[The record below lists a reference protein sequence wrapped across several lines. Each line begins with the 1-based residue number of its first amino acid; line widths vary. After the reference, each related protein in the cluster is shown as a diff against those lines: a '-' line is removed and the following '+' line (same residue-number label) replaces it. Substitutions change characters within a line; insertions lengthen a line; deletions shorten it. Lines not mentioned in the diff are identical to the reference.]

1 MINIQNIGNNE
12 FFKLS
17 IVRYINLAI
26 NHPTRVAKAHKDFA
40 KKVNFKGIEFPI
52 KMRDIHKIKKK
63 KKNRISISV
72 FGYENKENHPMY
84 VSKKCCEENHVEL
97 LLIGEKEKNTMFY
110 QKFSCIIILNIVE
123 ENIFVIII

>member
-1 MINIQNIGNNE
+1 
-12 FFKLS
+12 
-17 IVRYINLAI
+17 
-26 NHPTRVAKAHKDFA
+26 
-40 KKVNFKGIEFPI
+40 
-52 KMRDIHKIKKK
+52 
-63 KKNRISISV
+63 
-72 FGYENKENHPMY
+72 MY

>member
-1 MINIQNIGNNE
+1 MINIRNIDNNE

-63 KKNRISISV
+63 KRIISALV
-72 FGYENKENHPMY
+72 FLAMKIRKTIQCM
-84 VSKKCCEENHVEL
+84 
-97 LLIGEKEKNTMFY
+97 Y
-110 QKFSCIIILNIVE
+110 QKNVVKKTMLSYY
-123 ENIFVIII
+123 

>member
-1 MINIQNIGNNE
+1 
-12 FFKLS
+12 
-17 IVRYINLAI
+17 
-26 NHPTRVAKAHKDFA
+26 
-40 KKVNFKGIEFPI
+40 
-52 KMRDIHKIKKK
+52 MRDIHKIEKK